1 MYNLLYYFF
10 KGYTP
15 TMAYLLKQMGFN
27 GMLVQRVHYHL
38 KKYMGQTRRFEF
50 NWRQGW
56 SSKESKDTSIFTH
69 VMPFYSYDVPHTC
82 GPDPKICCQFDFK
95 RLSQLMCPWGIRPQ
109 VINDLNVEE
118 RASTLLDQYRKKA
131 QLYGD
136 ENNHNA
142 VLVPL
147 GDDFRYSDLNE
158 AHDQFENYERL
169 IKYMNS
175 RKDWNVNV
183 RFGTLREYFELAMK
197 NYEKIDKK
205 VETFSGDFFTYADR
219 QDHYWSGYFTSRAFY
234 KRLDRL
240 VEYYLRSSELVYSVV
255 NLLQSK
261 VENSKL
267 LSASGNLFQLML
279 TARRNLALFQHH
291 DGITGTSKSHVMLDY
306 AEK

>member
-1 MYNLLYYFF
+1 
-10 KGYTP
+10 
-15 TMAYLLKQMGFN
+15 MAYLLKQMGFN

-38 KKYMGQTRRFEF
+38 KKYMGQTKRFEF

-56 SSKESKDTSIFTH
+56 SSRESKETSIFTH
-69 VMPFYSYDVPHTC
+69 VMPFYSYDIPHTC
-82 GPDPKICCQFDFK
+82 GPDPKVCCQFDFK
-95 RLSQLMCPWGIRPQ
+95 RLSQLSCPWGVRPV
-109 VINDLNVEE
+109 VINDMNVEE

-136 ENNHNA
+136 ESNHNV

-147 GDDFRYSDLNE
+147 GDDFRYSDIGE
-158 AHDQFENYERL
+158 AQNQFENYERL
-169 IKYMNS
+169 MKYMNE

-197 NYEKIDKK
+197 NNEKTDKK

-219 QDHYWSGYFTSRAFY
+219 QDHYWSGYFTSRPFY
-234 KRLDRL
+234 KRLNRL
-240 VEYYLRSSELVYSVV
+240 VEYYLRSSEIIYSVV

-261 VENSKL
+261 IDNSKL
-267 LSASGNLFQLML
+267 LSASGNLFQLLL

-291 DGITGTSKSHVMLDY
+291 DGITGTSKSHVVLDY